1 MANRVTKNDPRRT
14 NDDEGQRP
22 KADEKVIEDGRAGIA
37 RTASLLRRILRV
49 VKPHEEAHDE
59 LSG

>member
-1 MANRVTKNDPRRT
+1 MANRVTKNDPHRT
-14 NDDEGQRP
+14 NDDEGQSP

-49 VKPHEEAHDE
+49 VKPDE
-59 LSG
+59 DATDAVRG